1 MIDYSLILTFNY
13 PQKEWI
19 LEGESYNGLRW
30 LDSSPKPTQAE
41 LDALWDSTQSKIIAQ
56 EQAAKDAKASAL
68 AKLTALGLTQ
78 AEVTA
83 LLG

>member
-1 MIDYSLILTFNY
+1 MEKIETFVDVITGKVSQISRPFTAEELATAQAIDAA
-13 PQKEWI
+13 
-19 LEGESYNGLRW
+19 
-30 LDSSPKPTQAE
+30 QAQ
-41 LDALWDSTQSKIIAQ
+41 A

-83 LLG
+83 LIG